1 MHKCDVFWLIAE
13 ASSHDDVA
21 DDFVE
26 VFVVAADAA
35 AVANVRSRR
44 REILN
49 ERREEEKYVTL
60 SFVDTFKTQSTH
72 DR

>member
-49 ERREEEKYVTL
+49 ERREEEKHVTL